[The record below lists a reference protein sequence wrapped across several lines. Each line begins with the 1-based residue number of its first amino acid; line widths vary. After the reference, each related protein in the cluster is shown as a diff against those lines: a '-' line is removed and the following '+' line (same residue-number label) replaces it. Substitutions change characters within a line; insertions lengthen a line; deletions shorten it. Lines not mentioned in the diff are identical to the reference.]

1 MEHFTVRVEFQGAH
15 KQHDFIRLHREMEKA
30 GFYRPSPAHYEETV
44 YHLRAPKNGLYD
56 EGDDDATIRV
66 LEAAQK
72 AAANTGKKFSVLVT
86 RGEGKREWYSILD
99 MVKK

>member
-15 KQHDFIRLHREMEKA
+15 NQHDYVRLHHEMEKE
-30 GFYRPSPAHYEETV
+30 GFYRPLLAHEEETL
-44 YHLRAPKNGLYD
+44 YCLPAPKHNLYD
-56 EGDDDATIRV
+56 EDDDDATIRV

-72 AAANTGKKFSVLVT
+72 AAAGTGKKFSVLVT
-86 RGEGKREWYSILD
+86 KGEGKREWYSILD